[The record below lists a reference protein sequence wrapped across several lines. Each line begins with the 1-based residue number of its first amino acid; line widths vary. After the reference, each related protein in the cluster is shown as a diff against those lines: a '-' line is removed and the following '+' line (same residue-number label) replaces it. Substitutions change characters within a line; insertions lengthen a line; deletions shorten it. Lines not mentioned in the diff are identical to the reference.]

1 MAGSKF
7 GTDGGNRA
15 NLPRPQFK
23 VMAGT
28 QLTGLTCAPA
38 RPRRRFGYA
47 ICKNGRYSGLSLHA
61 SGRVQDAAGQLCNHH
76 NSMSLVLNRL
86 SFWDMSKSMR
96 IIIIVIEALL
106 EMVVVWCSEV
116 GCQQREKSTKSMP
129 SNNL

>member
-86 SFWDMSKSMR
+86 SF
-96 IIIIVIEALL
+96 
-106 EMVVVWCSEV
+106 
-116 GCQQREKSTKSMP
+116 
-129 SNNL
+129 